1 MKTLPFAACLTALC
15 ALALPAPQPVQ
26 AGTGLVRCE
35 GGNGEVIYTDK
46 ACAAFGARPVPI
58 PGELLTRLASDRDP
72 ATLTDAGGP
81 ATTALPAAP
90 GRRSPAAGCARSPRQ
105 LARDLHGA
113 LALGD
118 VNRVAESYHWIG
130 HTHAQAHPVLARLER
145 LGTRRLQDVQFFDA
159 TIGAASFADAGAPA
173 SARRDGMAG
182 VMQLELG
189 DDAVHEVVD
198 FEVQRY
204 AGCYFVRFRDHGH
217 RA

>member
-15 ALALPAPQPVQ
+15 ALVLPAPQPAQ

-35 GGNGEVIYTDK
+35 GANGEVIYTDK
-46 ACAAFGARPVPI
+46 ACAAFGARHVPI
-58 PGELLTRLASDRDP
+58 SGELLKRLASDRDP
-72 ATLTDAGGP
+72 GTLTDLDGP
-81 ATTALPAAP
+81 AATSLPAAP

-118 VNRVAESYHWIG
+118 INRVAESYHWIG
-130 HTHAQAHPVLARLER
+130 HTHAQAQPVLARLER
-145 LGTRRLQDVQFFDA
+145 LGARPLQDVQFFDA
-159 TIGAASFADAGAPA
+159 TIGATSFADASAPA

-189 DDAVHEVVD
+189 GDTAHEVVD
-198 FEVQRY
+198 FDVQRY
-204 AGCYFVRFRDHGH
+204 AGCYFVRFRDRGY